1 MSSWVFSLFYSIC
14 EFLCRKM
21 LRMSRKTIP
30 GLLLIL
36 LTAASFGYADQ
47 KTVEVVGFGECADC
61 LQKNITNSHAVKG
74 LKVTI
79 DCKHGNGE
87 MKTRGAGELDEEG
100 KFRVEVPQELV
111 ENGKLKEECYARL
124 HSASDILCPPSN
136 GVESS
141 KIAFVS
147 ESDGKHTFSPVAK
160 LKFSPLTCTSAFLWP
175 FPKLHFPKFSFP
187 ENPFFKKPFPSI
199 PKFKKPIPCVPIF
212 KKRIPHVPILKKPL
226 PPHVPIHKKPLPHVK
241 IHKKPLPPH
250 PHLPIFKK
258 PFPHPIPVFKKP
270 IPLPFPKFPPH
281 PQFPPKF
288 FHLPKFKYFPFF
300 PHHPWAFPLP

>member
-1 MSSWVFSLFYSIC
+1 
-14 EFLCRKM
+14 M

-36 LTAASFGYADQ
+36 LIAASFCYADQ
-47 KTVEVVGFGECADC
+47 KTVEVVGIGECVDC
-61 LQKNITNSHAVKG
+61 LQNNITNSHAVKG

-87 MKTRGAGELDEEG
+87 MKTTGAGELDEEG
-100 KFRVEVPQELV
+100 RFRVEVPQELV

-124 HSASDILCPPSN
+124 HSASDILCPSSN

-175 FPKLHFPKFSFP
+175 FPKKPFPKFFP

-199 PKFKKPIPCVPIF
+199 PKFKKPIPHVPIF
-212 KKRIPHVPILKKPL
+212 KKPL
-226 PPHVPIHKKPLPHVK
+226 PPHVPVYKKRLPHVPIHKKHLPPVP
-241 IHKKPLPPH
+241 IYKKPLPPH
-250 PHLPIFKK
+250 PHFPIFKK

-270 IPLPFPKFPPH
+270 PIPLYKPKPLPFPKFPPH
-281 PQFPPKF
+281 PEFPPKF
-288 FHLPKFKYFPFF
+288 FHLPKFKDLPFF
-300 PHHPWAFPLP
+300 PHP